1 MIAESSDKQIKQ
13 LESRTHYELQVPTQ
27 RLDWKSQTIK
37 ANSLTVTYTIVQ
49 FFCFVFSN
57 AEVTLLQSLA
67 CKLAAGSLDT

>member
-49 FFCFVFSN
+49 FFVLFVPM
-57 AEVTLLQSLA
+57 Q
-67 CKLAAGSLDT
+67 K